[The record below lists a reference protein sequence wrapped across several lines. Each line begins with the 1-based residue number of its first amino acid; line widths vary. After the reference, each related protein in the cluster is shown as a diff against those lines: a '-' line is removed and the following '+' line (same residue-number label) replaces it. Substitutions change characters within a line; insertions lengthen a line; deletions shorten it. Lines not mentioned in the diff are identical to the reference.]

1 MCIRDRYILTLKNR
15 TDGVYSLLNDHGEQ
29 VIPIFEEQDDANRYH
44 RQLEEVFSKHP
55 LEVVEIDLNDIVN
68 ACEERDQKYAIITED
83 DFIIPPS
90 DIE

>member
-1 MCIRDRYILTLKNR
+1 MYILTLKNR
-15 TDGVYSLLNDHGEQ
+15 ADGVYSLLNDHGEQ

-44 RQLEEVFSKHP
+44 RQLEEIYTKHP
-55 LEVVEIDLNDIVN
+55 LEVVEIDLSDIVN